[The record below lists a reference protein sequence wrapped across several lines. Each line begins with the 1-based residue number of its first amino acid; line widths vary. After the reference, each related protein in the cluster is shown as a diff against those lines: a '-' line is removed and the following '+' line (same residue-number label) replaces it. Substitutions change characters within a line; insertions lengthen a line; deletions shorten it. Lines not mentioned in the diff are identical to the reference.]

1 MDEREL
7 IEFDIEYNLAETFP
21 DRVNAAESKRKCTI
35 CGTASQAIPAAD
47 LTVIKS
53 QHAAQ
58 PLGHLRLYCRDH
70 LAESRV
76 GGSRSRSHDGPVGP
90 VCPECFVV
98 VPSATGQC
106 DTCGWAGSTN

>member
-7 IEFDIEYNLAETFP
+7 IEFDVEYNLAETFP
-21 DRVNAAESKRKCTI
+21 NRINAAESMRKCSL
-35 CGTASQAIPAAD
+35 CGTASQAIPAVD

-70 LAESRV
+70 LAESR
-76 GGSRSRSHDGPVGP
+76 GGSWAGSALGPAGP
-90 VCPECFVV
+90 VCPTCFVAI
-98 VPSATGQC
+98 PTGTLEC
-106 DTCGWAGSTN
+106 DTCGWSSD